1 MAQADANENKEQ
13 REVCP
18 PNVRPVHYSL
28 KYNKIDFVEPFKF
41 EGSVEINLNVV
52 HDTESI
58 VLNGSELDLKKI
70 WVSQNNKKHEIAI
83 DTVKINTDNEQITI
97 PLKEKL
103 TKGNAL
109 LSIHFIGNLNDKM
122 KGFYRSK
129 YQSSEKK
136 EVFAGVTQFEAV
148 DARRAFPCWDE
159 PAVKATFTLEIT
171 APKHLAVLSNMPH
184 SNITEHDNNT
194 KTVSFEKTPI
204 MSTYLLAWAIGEFE
218 NVESKTKRDIIVRV
232 WTTPGNK
239 HKAEFACEVA
249 CKALDF
255 YEKYFDINYPLP
267 KCDMLAVPDFSAGAM
282 ENWGL
287 ITYREVALLCE
298 RDKSSIRSLQYVAI
312 VVCHELAHQWFGN
325 LVTMDWWSQLW
336 LNEGFACF
344 MEYFSADD
352 IFPNWKMW
360 DMFIAGEYN
369 RAFELDG
376 METSHPIEVEVA
388 RAKQADEVFD
398 AISYCK
404 GASIIRMLQ
413 TYLGSEIFRKA
424 LHKYLK
430 NFQYSN
436 AITNDL
442 WDFLGKES
450 KKPVQDIMKN
460 WTREQGFPMI
470 IVERQ
475 NDNIKLTQRRHLTSG
490 KNLTEDQL
498 KVTWNVPISM
508 KISTGKEC
516 KMSPILLNERSS
528 TIKFPEN
535 AKWIHFNSESTGFYV
550 VSYDEKMITPLI
562 EALKNNDQ
570 NLSMIDRVCVI
581 RDTKALASTGIANLT
596 VQLLNL
602 IVACKGETSYPI
614 WDSVLSAAGDISLLI
629 DTDEKTGESFNA
641 IMRDTLSTI
650 YEKLSWNSHQNEDA
664 QQAGL
669 LRPLILSA
677 LSKYKHEDVIKE
689 ALKRFNDFMVNN
701 NKDAIEASLRSMVF
715 SCAVKY
721 GGKEQFELL
730 RNYYRKTD
738 DPADKSWALRALG
751 YTTKEEL
758 IEELLKWILESE
770 EVRSQDKV
778 FPFSVVGSH
787 IKGRELAWKFLQKH
801 WNDWFKKFDG
811 GFMVQH
817 LAKVPQYFVTFEKA
831 DEIEK
836 FYSTIDAPQC
846 QRAMQQCVENIR
858 RNAQWR
864 KENIENISKW
874 CKENRAKL

>member
-1 MAQADANENKEQ
+1 MAQADNKKKVDVDENKEQ

-18 PNVRPVHYSL
+18 TTVKPTHYSL
-28 KYNKIDFVEPFKF
+28 KYNKIDFSEPFQF
-41 EGSVEINLNVV
+41 EGSVEINLNVIQE
-52 HDTESI
+52 TQSI
-58 VLNGSELDLKKI
+58 VLNGSDLELKKI
-70 WVSQNNKKHEIAI
+70 VVSHNNKKHEVAVDTIKI
-83 DTVKINTDNEQITI
+83 DTDKEQITI

-103 TKGNAL
+103 SKGNAI
-109 LSIHFIGNLNDKM
+109 LSINFIGNLNDKM

-129 YQSSEKK
+129 YQSSDKK
-136 EVFAGVTQFEAV
+136 EVFAGVTQFEAT

-159 PAVKATFTLEIT
+159 PAIKATFTLEIT
-171 APKHLAVLSNMPH
+171 APKHLLILSNMPH
-184 SNITEHDNNT
+184 TNITVHDKDNL
-194 KTVSFEKTPI
+194 KTVSFQKTPI

-218 NVESKTKRDIIVRV
+218 NVESKTSRGIIVRV

-239 HKAEFACEVA
+239 HKADFACEVA

-255 YEKYFDINYPLP
+255 YEKYFEIQYPLP

-298 RDKSSIRSLQYVAI
+298 RNKSSIRSLQYVAI

-360 DMFIAGEYN
+360 DMFIASEYN

-424 LHKYLK
+424 LHNYLK
-430 NFQYSN
+430 HFQYSN
-436 AITNDL
+436 AVTNDL

-450 KKPVQDIMKN
+450 KKKPVSDIMKN

-470 IVERQ
+470 IVEQ
-475 NDNIKLTQRRHLTSG
+475 ANNEIKLTQTRHLTSG
-490 KNLTEDQL
+490 KKTEDQL
-498 KVTWNVPISM
+498 KVLWNVPICM
-508 KISTGKEC
+508 KVSTGNEC
-516 KMSPILLNERSS
+516 KLTPILLSERNS

-535 AKWIHFNSESTGFYV
+535 AKWVHFNAESTGFYV
-550 VSYDEKMITPLI
+550 VSYDAKTIKPLTD
-562 EALKNNDQ
+562 ALRDNDK
-570 NLSMIDRVCVI
+570 NLSMIDRVCLI
-581 RDTKALASTGIANLT
+581 RDTKALASSSVPNLT
-596 VQLLNL
+596 VQLLDL

-614 WDSVLSAAGDISLLI
+614 WDSVISAAGDISLLI
-629 DTDEKTGESFNA
+629 DTDEKTADSFNA
-641 IMRDTLSTI
+641 IMRDTLSTV
-650 YEKLSWNSHQNEDA
+650 YQKLTWKSNPNEDA

-677 LSKYKHEDVIKE
+677 LAKYKNEEVIKE
-689 ALKRFNDFMVNN
+689 AMKRFNDFMVNN
-701 NKDAIEASLRSMVF
+701 NKDAIDASIRSMVF
-715 SCAVKY
+715 SCAVKN
-721 GGKEQFELL
+721 GGKEQFEPIIPMLL
-730 RNYYRKTD
+730 
-738 DPADKSWALRALG
+738 
-751 YTTKEEL
+751 
-758 IEELLKWILESE
+758 
-770 EVRSQDKV
+770 
-778 FPFSVVGSH
+778 
-787 IKGRELAWKFLQKH
+787 
-801 WNDWFKKFDG
+801 
-811 GFMVQH
+811 
-817 LAKVPQYFVTFEKA
+817 
-831 DEIEK
+831 
-836 FYSTIDAPQC
+836 
-846 QRAMQQCVENIR
+846 
-858 RNAQWR
+858 
-864 KENIENISKW
+864 
-874 CKENRAKL
+874 